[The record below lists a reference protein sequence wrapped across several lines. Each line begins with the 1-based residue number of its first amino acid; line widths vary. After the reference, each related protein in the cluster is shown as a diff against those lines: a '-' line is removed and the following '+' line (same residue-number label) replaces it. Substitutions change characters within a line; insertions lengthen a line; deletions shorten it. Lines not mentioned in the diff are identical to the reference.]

1 MGKVNIHGAEYPIQK
16 IFNDDFV
23 FTIPQYQR
31 PYAWT
36 TEQAEEAKILLD
48 SQRCVT
54 FRPYYSIDRCKY
66 MDPINNR
73 EATTISHE

>member
-48 SQRCVT
+48 RANKK
-54 FRPYYSIDRCKY
+54 RI
-66 MDPINNR
+66 
-73 EATTISHE
+73 